1 MGYKKIYISWC
12 QASSN
17 RSDICVIDLEG
28 KNKIK
33 EEISDVFGFWN
44 SKPYILQFEYTII
57 NFIVFDSIIHI
68 AFLKSDTSK
77 T

>member
-12 QASSN
+12 QASN

-28 KNKIK
+28 KSKIK

-44 SKPYILQFEYTII
+44 SKQYILQFEYTVIYFLVSD
-57 NFIVFDSIIHI
+57 NIIHI
-68 AFLKSDTSK
+68 APLKSDT
-77 T
+77 